1 VKLVTRDGD
10 SDRGSVR
17 PIPAQDRRRC
27 HHRAVTRTVNRRTA
41 GDVEGPA
48 GREEAGRPG
57 RAAPRLVRSA
67 QWAGVRAG
75 DPVGVSGVRARSASW
90 TFLAH
95 VRNERTGEEWVE
107 VAGGRPGAR
116 AVRSFA
122 PGRIVPP
129 GGSPGRA
136 GGSPSL
142 ADAPRLPI

>member
-1 VKLVTRDGD
+1 M
-10 SDRGSVR
+10 
-17 PIPAQDRRRC
+17 I
-27 HHRAVTRTVNRRTA
+27 RTA
-41 GDVEGPA
+41 TRRAAADAEGTA
-48 GREEAGRPG
+48 GGGEGRRAGH
-57 RAAPRLVRSA
+57 AAPRLVRSA

-75 DPVGVSGVRARSASW
+75 DPVGVSGVRARSATW

-129 GGSPGRA
+129 GGSPGGS
-136 GGSPSL
+136 GGGPSL